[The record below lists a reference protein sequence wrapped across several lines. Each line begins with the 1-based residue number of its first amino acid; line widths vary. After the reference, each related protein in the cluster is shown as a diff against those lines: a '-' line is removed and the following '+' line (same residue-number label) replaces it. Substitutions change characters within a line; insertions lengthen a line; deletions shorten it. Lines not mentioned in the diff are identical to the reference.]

1 MFFSEFTRQSLNP
14 NLCLRNPRSQVQ
26 HPTPL
31 LPWASVQSTPLL
43 YSTCVH
49 VSVITTHLYK
59 LSNICGFL
67 IWFWFL
73 YTWGCVYAT
82 KPSYYSPPG
91 PSLPR
96 HFQSDTPTYF
106 SSVSLSIW
114 IFIKKTF
121 LVQTWKSPFIF
132 LLQPFHP
139 QTVVN
144 FLNNIVRRKETF
156 REKIFWL
163 CWVSLFSGHSLLL
176 ICGQLS

>member
-1 MFFSEFTRQSLNP
+1 MEICVFLWIYTSISEPESMFTQPPITS
-14 NLCLRNPRSQVQ
+14 
-26 HPTPL
+26 PTPHSSPQFDQHL
-31 LPWASVQSTPLL
+31 CFPPPVYMQQLW
-43 YSTCVH
+43 
-49 VSVITTHLYK
+49 TTHLSK

-73 YTWGCVYAT
+73 YTWGCVYET